1 MKPSESCWVTMF
13 EGSFLMTLSD
23 FLFSAFNFSF
33 EIELPF
39 LKFIRYKFTEKS
51 FSANAVKKLW
61 SQHVVEIL
69 NILLMS
75 WLLCFSLNC
84 MTWAGFCVLFCRFHM
99 EKSSLRSMA
108 KNSQRRAEN
117 YSPLLAALLS
127 GSSYSILPVFRSG
140 DPVAASSSKY
150 NWHHFIC
157 VIGHFAF

>member
-1 MKPSESCWVTMF
+1 
-13 EGSFLMTLSD
+13 
-23 FLFSAFNFSF
+23 
-33 EIELPF
+33 
-39 LKFIRYKFTEKS
+39 
-51 FSANAVKKLW
+51 
-61 SQHVVEIL
+61 
-69 NILLMS
+69 
-75 WLLCFSLNC
+75 

-157 VIGHFAF
+157 VIGHFAFWYHTVSGVVKFLSYKLHVGKTINIIQTKKRIIALTILTHMKKRPIDSLCRKVTGLWASSGLSCPSFAALYVLRRFCVS